1 MRRSEEREEALSRAL
16 DSFRT
21 ECLHAYLLNPENIAA
36 RIPLYRR
43 ARRAA
48 LDRIFAATRKVRTGG
63 T

>member
-21 ECLHAYLLNPENIAA
+21 ECLNAYLLNPESTAA
-36 RIPLYRR
+36 RISLYRT
-43 ARRAA
+43 ARRRAI
-48 LDRIFAATRKVRTGG
+48 DRIFAATRKVRTGG